1 MAKSGQKEQYE
12 KTPKKL
18 TGNAKYLDA
27 MFTLLKDRE
36 GIVLSDKKNNFN
48 DTELR
53 MIGEILSAKKEGK
66 RLISTQLATLL
77 GITRSAVSQ
86 IVKRLET
93 RGVIVRVDDEVDR
106 KIAYIEVSDEVLG
119 QYQQEFKLCAN
130 FASKVVKTYGI
141 EKFEALC
148 TSFEEF
154 LEVIEQEQ
162 KNFAQRSKI

>member
-36 GIVLSDKKNNFN
+36 SIVLSDKNNNFN

-86 IVKRLET
+86 IVNNLEE
-93 RGVIVRVDDEVDR
+93 RGVVVRVPDAIDR
-106 KIAYIEVSDEVLG
+106 KIAYVELADGVLES
-119 QYQQEFKLCAN
+119 YKEDLETAREFAN
-130 FASKVVKTYGI
+130 DLVKEFGE
-141 EKFEALC
+141 EKFETMCELYM
-148 TSFEEF
+148 SFAT
-154 LEVIEQEQ
+154 LVRQ
-162 KNFAQRSKI
+162 KTGKKANK